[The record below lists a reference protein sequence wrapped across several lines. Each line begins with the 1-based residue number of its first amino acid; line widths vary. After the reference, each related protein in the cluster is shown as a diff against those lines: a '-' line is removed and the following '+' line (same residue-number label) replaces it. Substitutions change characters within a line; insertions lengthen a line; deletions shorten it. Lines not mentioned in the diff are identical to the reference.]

1 MPGPGKQAAPQ
12 LGIQRE
18 IYIHEVTTIEKEN
31 QTGPFFDEIRSAHVK
46 TIQSK
51 PDGSFKIKL
60 SPGEYSVFIKEPK
73 GFFAN
78 LIDSDGKINPINV
91 PLKRFVWMTIT
102 IDYEAAY

>member
-1 MPGPGKQAAPQ
+1 M
-12 LGIQRE
+12 GIQRE

-31 QTGPFFDEIRSAHVK
+31 HTGPFFNKVNSALVK

-60 SPGEYSVFIKEPK
+60 PPGEYSVFVKEPN

-78 LIDSDGKINPINV
+78 LIESDGKINPVSV

-102 IDYEAAY
+102 IDYDAAY